1 MNYFGHYEFG
11 LGHKSWFKPIN
22 YIDKF
27 DINYWLEQWY
37 LYYSYIYKRYL
48 NNESCFIF
56 AYEKLQNRKLLDSLA
71 NFAQIE
77 MIDEHDFKISSK
89 KINLDFDKN
98 LYFKTKNLYDNFYD

>member
-1 MNYFGHYEFG
+1 MNYLGHYEFG
-11 LGHKSWFKPIN
+11 LGHKSWFKPVN

-37 LYYSYIYKRYL
+37 LYYSYVHENYL

-56 AYEKLQNRKLLDSLA
+56 AYEKLKNIKLLNSLA
-71 NFAQIE
+71 NFAQIDKIE
-77 MIDEHDFKISSK
+77 KYDFKISSK